1 MRHFEWFSNIVSNA
15 IFIFYYPEEIPHPSI
30 KRQKVFLCCQNFVIP
45 QCRFD
50 IYDRKNMGR
59 VAWESICW
67 RKFVF
72 TTSKCGLDN
81 TKQTG
86 RRKLNLFSVKK
97 SSSTLRILF
106 YGYESMQFEFSRQK
120 STSEWCRCKYQWLLR
135 ILALT
140 LNKKVWNISKYKREQ
155 RLEKVWKSMNLRI
168 FNTVYYFSGNLVW
181 YFI

>member
-1 MRHFEWFSNIVSNA
+1 MENAKIKKIQMRHFEWFSNIVSNA

-50 IYDRKNMGR
+50 IYDRKNMAR

-72 TTSKCGLDN
+72 TTSKCGLEN

-86 RRKLNLFSVKK
+86 LDEGNLAWRRVHQPSEF
-97 SSSTLRILF
+97 SSTAMNLC
-106 YGYESMQFEFSRQK
+106 S
-120 STSEWCRCKYQWLLR
+120 
-135 ILALT
+135 
-140 LNKKVWNISKYKREQ
+140 LNFRAKNQLQNGADANISDFWE
-155 RLEKVWKSMNLRI
+155 
-168 FNTVYYFSGNLVW
+168 F
-181 YFI
+181 